1 MNTDTLEK
9 MKGMRLL
16 GMHRAFITSVESATN
31 EQLTADEM
39 TALLIDSEWDERHN
53 RAIERTTK
61 NARFRYKA
69 TIEQLDYNDGRGLDK
84 NQIHRL
90 ADGKYITQNENILIT
105 GPTGTG
111 KSFLASALGQQA
123 CQQGFKV
130 LYANVTRLF
139 AQLKMAKADGSAI
152 RDLAKIERQDLL
164 ILDDFGIQPFD
175 QTSRA
180 ALLEIIEDR
189 HGKRS
194 TIITSQLPIKQ
205 WYEVIGE
212 KTVADA
218 ILDRIINNTQ
228 RIELKGESLRRKW
241 NKKIDDNIK

>member
-1 MNTDTLEK
+1 MNTDTLDK
-9 MKGMRLL
+9 MKQMRLL
-16 GMHRAFITSVESATN
+16 GMHRAFTTSLQTAKTET
-31 EQLTADEM
+31 LTADEM
-39 TALLIDSEWDERHN
+39 TALLVDTEWDERHN
-53 RAIERTTK
+53 RNIERTTK

-69 TIEQLDYNDGRGLDK
+69 TVEQLDYEGNRGLDK
-84 NQIHRL
+84 NKIHRL
-90 ADGKYITQNENILIT
+90 ADGKYITQSENILIT

-130 LYANVTRLF
+130 LYANATRLF

-175 QTSRA
+175 QQSRTC
-180 ALLEIIEDR
+180 LLEIIEDR

-218 ILDRIINNTQ
+218 ILDRILNNSQ
-228 RIELKGESLRRKW
+228 RIELKGESLRKKLN
-241 NKKIDDNIK
+241 NKIEEDNK

>member
-1 MNTDTLEK
+1 MNTDTLDK
-9 MKGMRLL
+9 MKQMRLL
-16 GMHRAFITSVESATN
+16 GMHRAFSTSLETATN
-31 EQLTADEM
+31 EQLTSDEM
-39 TALLIDSEWDERHN
+39 TSLLVDSEWDDRHN
-53 RAIERTTK
+53 RNIERSTK

-69 TIEQLDYNDGRGLDK
+69 TVEQLDYDGDRGLDK
-84 NQIHRL
+84 NKIHRL
-90 ADGKYITQNENILIT
+90 ADCKYITRNENILIT

-130 LYANVTRLF
+130 LYANATKLF
-139 AQLKMAKADGSAI
+139 AQLKMAKADSSAI
-152 RDLAKIERQDLL
+152 RDMAKIERQDLL

-175 QTSRA
+175 QGSRTT
-180 ALLEIIEDR
+180 LLEIIEDR

-194 TIITSQLPIKQ
+194 TIFTSQLPVKQ

-218 ILDRIINNTQ
+218 ILDRIVNNAQ
-228 RIELKGESLRRKW
+228 RIELKGESLRKKW
-241 NKKIDDNIK
+241 NKKIEEDNK